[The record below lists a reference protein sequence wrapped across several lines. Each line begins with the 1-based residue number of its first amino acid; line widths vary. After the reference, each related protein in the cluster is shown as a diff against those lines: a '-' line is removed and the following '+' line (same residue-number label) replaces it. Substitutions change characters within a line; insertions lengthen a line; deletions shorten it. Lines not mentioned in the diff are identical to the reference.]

1 MLCFKPLGD
10 SGCYTEKDDIKQID
24 RKTAKRI
31 RWLAY
36 APAIAGVIVFIIA
49 CIARRILFGEIAIG
63 LMWLGVTL
71 YIIALTYHC
80 IRQKCY
86 GQLAVSL
93 IMFVLAVVT
102 FILISDDSLFTPTQ

>member
-1 MLCFKPLGD
+1 M
-10 SGCYTEKDDIKQID
+10 KQID
-24 RKTAKRI
+24 RQTAKRI

-36 APAIAGVIVFIIA
+36 GPAIAGVIVFIIA
-49 CIARRILFGEIAIG
+49 CIAKRILFGEIAIG

-71 YIIALTYHC
+71 YIIALTYYC